1 MTEGSMSRSMG
12 KSILVDSL
20 LVMSSTLRRRSVPDG
35 LRLHADDR
43 STREDPA
50 RSACTSDA
58 VKKVI
63 EFTWAR
69 SASSSRASER
79 LRIGC
84 LLGYAGEGLG
94 DRAVHAGAD
103 GRQRAPRTT
112 TRLRCRWP

>member
-1 MTEGSMSRSMG
+1 MMIEGSMSRSMG

-20 LVMSSTLRRRSVPDG
+20 LVMSSTLRRRSVRTDCACM
-35 LRLHADDR
+35 RMM

-69 SASSSRASER
+69 SASPSRASER
-79 LRIGC
+79 L
-84 LLGYAGEGLG
+84 E
-94 DRAVHAGAD
+94 
-103 GRQRAPRTT
+103 
-112 TRLRCRWP
+112 